1 MSRIVFDEPAW
12 WQQPRWQLASAAL
25 LALLALAIWW
35 SVLTPVDHD
44 PIVVRAPIAPP
55 ATPMTRAAPAP
66 AANPMSTPLAPPPA
80 APPAPATP
88 ATPPLSTLVA
98 PGMHVTPLGVPHGA
112 VPIPAGPNETDSEP
126 EN

>member
-12 WQQPRWQLASAAL
+12 WRRPGWQLASAAL
-25 LALLALAIWW
+25 LALLALIVWW

-44 PIVVRAPIAPP
+44 PIVVRAPV
-55 ATPMTRAAPAP
+55 TPVARAAPPPALSP
-66 AANPMSTPLAPPPA
+66 AALAQPQPLA

-88 ATPPLSTLVA
+88 ATPPLSRMVA
-98 PGMHVTPLGVPHGA
+98 PGVHVTPLGVPHGA
-112 VPIPAGPNETDSEP
+112 VPLPAGPNETDSEP